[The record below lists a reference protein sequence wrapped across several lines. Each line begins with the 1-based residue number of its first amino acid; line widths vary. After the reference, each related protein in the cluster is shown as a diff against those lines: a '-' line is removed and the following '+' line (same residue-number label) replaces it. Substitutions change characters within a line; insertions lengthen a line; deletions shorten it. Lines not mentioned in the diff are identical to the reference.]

1 MIKDL
6 KKKSIKLQNLMQV
19 LCNQLSLSEI
29 VNQMNGVFNTENQ
42 ATEM

>member
-1 MIKDL
+1 
-6 KKKSIKLQNLMQV
+6 MQV